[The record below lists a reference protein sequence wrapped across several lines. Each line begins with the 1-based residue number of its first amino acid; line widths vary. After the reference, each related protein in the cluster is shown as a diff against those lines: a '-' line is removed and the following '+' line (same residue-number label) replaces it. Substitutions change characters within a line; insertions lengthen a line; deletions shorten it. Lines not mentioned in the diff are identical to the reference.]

1 MKISDYTFEEFFS
14 RSNLINYLIGLYG
27 YTSYLEIGVDCGS
40 NFERVHC
47 AYKVGVDPSNKYEK
61 ITFNITSDEFFA
73 QNEENFDI
81 IFIDGLHVS
90 DQVVKDIQNSLN
102 VLNPKGTI
110 IMHDCL
116 PNSEA
121 AQSRERLGDHWN
133 GDVWKAFAHYRKN
146 PDLTMFTI
154 NTDQGLGFI
163 KKGKQDVFDIPDN
176 LEYSYFVQNAKEMMR
191 IVSVSYALE
200 AIKELH
206 SSNL

>member
-1 MKISDYTFEEFFS
+1 MKISDYTFEDFFS

-27 YTSYLEIGVDCGS
+27 YKSYLEIGVNDGG

-47 AYKVGVDPSNKYEK
+47 AYKVGVDPSDKYDK
-61 ITFNITSDEFFA
+61 ITYNITSDEFFA
-73 QNEENFDI
+73 QNDEKFDI
-81 IFIDGLHVS
+81 VFIDGLHVS
-90 DQVVKDIQNSLN
+90 DQVIKDIQNSLN
-102 VLNPKGTI
+102 VLNPLGTI

-146 PDLTMFTI
+146 PDLVMFTV

-163 KKGKQDVFDIPDN
+163 KRGNQVVFDVPEKLD
-176 LEYSYFVQNAKEMMR
+176 YSFYVKNANELMNVVNVSNSLNAINKLHQNGF
-191 IVSVSYALE
+191 
-200 AIKELH
+200 
-206 SSNL
+206 

>member
-1 MKISDYTFEEFFS
+1 MKISDYTFEEYFS

-27 YTSYLEIGVDCGS
+27 YTTYLEIGVDCGS

-61 ITFNITSDEFFA
+61 ITYNITSDEFFF
-73 QNEENFDI
+73 QNDEKFDI

-90 DQVVKDIQNSLN
+90 DQVIKDIQNSLD
-102 VLNPKGTI
+102 VLNPLGTI

-146 PDLTMFTI
+146 PDLVMFTV

-163 KKGKQDVFDIPDN
+163 KRGNQVVFDVPEKLD
-176 LEYSYFVQNAKEMMR
+176 YSFYVKNANELMNVVNVSNSLNAINKLHQNGF
-191 IVSVSYALE
+191 
-200 AIKELH
+200 
-206 SSNL
+206 

>member
-116 PNSEA
+116 PNSEF

-146 PDLTMFTI
+146 PDLVMFTI

-163 KKGKQDVFDIPDN
+163 KRGNQVVFDVPEKLD
-176 LEYSYFVQNAKEMMR
+176 YPFFVKNVNELMNVVNVSNSLNAINKLHQNGF
-191 IVSVSYALE
+191 
-200 AIKELH
+200 
-206 SSNL
+206 

>member
-116 PNSEA
+116 PNSEF

-146 PDLTMFTI
+146 PDLVMFTI

-163 KKGKQDVFDIPDN
+163 KRGNQVVFDVPEKLD
-176 LEYSYFVQNAKEMMR
+176 YSFYVKNANELMNVVNVSNSLNAINKLHQNGF
-191 IVSVSYALE
+191 
-200 AIKELH
+200 
-206 SSNL
+206 